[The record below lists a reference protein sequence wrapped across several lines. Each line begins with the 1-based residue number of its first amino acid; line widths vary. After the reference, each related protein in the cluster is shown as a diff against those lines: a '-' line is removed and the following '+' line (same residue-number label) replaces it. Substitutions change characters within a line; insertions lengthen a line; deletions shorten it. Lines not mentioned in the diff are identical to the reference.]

1 MKWSSSSGES
11 PSRALK
17 FDEDFSFASE
27 KLETFLISFFQVF
40 HGDPGA
46 ADFDE
51 CRWIYILEI

>member
-51 CRWIYILEI
+51 CR